1 MPKVTEEHIEARRH
15 QIMDAAAACFCRN
28 GFHQSTMQE
37 ICRQA
42 ELSPGAIY
50 GYFASKEEIIE
61 SMIRERQAQT
71 ATIMEAIRGRG
82 GTLEVLD
89 EMADVFFV
97 NLEDPQKCAVNVE
110 LWAEALRS
118 TRMRELVLNELANI
132 TGPIAEIVEQAQE
145 SGEINEALDPQAVAQ
160 VMVSFF
166 DGLVLQKATD
176 NRIDVWKYVAVMKAM
191 MGGSFWQ
198 ANGKV
203 KERS

>member
-1 MPKVTEEHIEARRH
+1 
-15 QIMDAAAACFCRN
+15 MDAAAACFCRN

-118 TRMRELVLNELANI
+118 PRMRELVLNELANI

-145 SGEINEALDPQAVAQ
+145 RGEINEALDPQAVAQ

-176 NRIDVWKYVAVMKAM
+176 SRIDVWKYVAVMKAM
-191 MGGSFWQ
+191 MGGDFWQ